1 MDKELKKENE
11 NNEIIIRLQSLKES
25 VLKIIDSKYRYALL
39 VLLEGINDCI
49 DNPTLDKL
57 IYLQI
62 FASDLNNIYTEY
74 GEEEETLDYIY
85 SETNVLLELYEK

>member
-11 NNEIIIRLQSLKES
+11 NNEIIIRLQNLKET
-25 VLKIIDSKYRYALL
+25 VLEIMNTKYRYALL
-39 VLLEGINDCI
+39 LLLSRINDCI
-49 DNPTLDKL
+49 DKLTLDKL

-62 FASDLNNIYTEY
+62 VASDLNNVYEEY
-74 GEEEETLDYIY
+74 GVTEEMLDYIY